1 MSVKDHQLLFSCNKI
16 EWNKNHEKID
26 KDLIKRFTNT
36 YEFYDKDINKLILL
50 LWKGISPYEY
60 MDS

>member
-1 MSVKDHQLLFSCNKI
+1 MK
-16 EWNKNHEKID
+16 KID

-50 LWKGISPYEY
+50 L
-60 MDS
+60 